1 MHHLLGRTRE
11 GVRRRVEVRDRVVV
25 EVEADRGQ
33 VRLLEGHK
41 VTCRGSSSRR
51 RAPRRTDRVGMGPP
65 AVRTL
70 GCHATLTHGFGT
82 ASGC

>member
-11 GVRRRVEVRDRVVV
+11 GVRRRVEVRDRIVV

-41 VTCRGSSSRR
+41 VRVVEVPAIDVRR
-51 RAPRRTDRVGMGPP
+51 VERTGRDGTTRVVYSG
-65 AVRTL
+65 L
-70 GCHATLTHGFGT
+70 LYELIHGFGT
-82 ASGC
+82 ASGY